1 MKKSI
6 TLLFLMLFSS
16 QVFAD
21 RYGVYD
27 DDYVS
32 SGNDF
37 LSAMIL
43 TIVLGLV
50 IFLISIKI
58 IVGILDLLQLLLIKL
73 DHYQNRKLLKLEIKN
88 NIKKLIKD
96 EVRERTSHRPKTKFR
111 YILSMSLIFP
121 LSLILNFYFE
131 NIFLGFILTVFYSFL
146 VGVIIHLIYFS
157 FLYIKAYSC
166 ASKKYKQFN
175 RLPNEIEKLTLIKKI
190 IDSFL

>member
-1 MKKSI
+1 MKNSI

-16 QVFAD
+16 QAFAD

-58 IVGILDLLQLLLIKL
+58 IVGILDLLQLLLI
-73 DHYQNRKLLKLEIKN
+73 
-88 NIKKLIKD
+88 
-96 EVRERTSHRPKTKFR
+96 
-111 YILSMSLIFP
+111 
-121 LSLILNFYFE
+121 LSLIH
-131 NIFLGFILTVFYSFL
+131 I
-146 VGVIIHLIYFS
+146 
-157 FLYIKAYSC
+157 
-166 ASKKYKQFN
+166 
-175 RLPNEIEKLTLIKKI
+175 
-190 IDSFL
+190 

>member
-1 MKKSI
+1 MKNSI

-16 QVFAD
+16 QAFAD

-73 DHYQNRKLLKLEIKN
+73 DHYKNRKLLKLEIKN

-96 EVRERTSHRPKTKFR
+96 EVRERTSHRPKTKFC

>member
-6 TLLFLMLFSS
+6 TLLFLMLFSF
-16 QVFAD
+16 QAFAD

-37 LSAMIL
+37 LSAIIL
-43 TIVLGLV
+43 TIVLGIV

-58 IVGILDLLQLLLIKL
+58 IVRILNLLQLLIIKH

-96 EVRERTSHRPKTKFR
+96 EVRERTSHRPKTKFC

-121 LSLILNFYFE
+121 LFFILKFFSE
-131 NIFLGFILTVFYSFL
+131 NIFLGFILTAFYSFL

-157 FLYIKAYSC
+157 FLHIKAYSC
-166 ASKKYKQFN
+166 AYKKYKQFN
-175 RLPNEIEKLTLIKKI
+175 KLPNDIEKLTLIKKI

>member
-96 EVRERTSHRPKTKFR
+96 EVRERTSHRPKTKFC

-157 FLYIKAYSC
+157 FLHIKAYSC

>member
-6 TLLFLMLFSS
+6 TLLFLMLFSF
-16 QVFAD
+16 QAFAD

-37 LSAMIL
+37 LSAIIL
-43 TIVLGLV
+43 TIVLGIV

-58 IVGILDLLQLLLIKL
+58 IVRILNLLQLLIIKL

-96 EVRERTSHRPKTKFR
+96 EVRERTSHRPKTKFC

-121 LSLILNFYFE
+121 LFFILKFYSE

-157 FLYIKAYSC
+157 FLHIKAYSY
-166 ASKKYKQFN
+166 AYKKYKQFN
-175 RLPNEIEKLTLIKKI
+175 KLPNDIEKLTLIKKI